1 MLSTNQ
7 LWSPSTTNRLITS
20 LGWSAVAA
28 AHRPVA
34 SSRQDILTE
43 LLDPFDLLT
52 CDPVDEKRASRVV
65 PATPTAIQTPP
76 FEDRIVRHELF
87 DAGESYV

>member
-7 LWSPSTTNRLITS
+7 LWSPSTTNRLIT
-20 LGWSAVAA
+20 GQAWSAVAA

-43 LLDPFDLLT
+43 LLDPVDLLT
-52 CDPVDEKRASRVV
+52 CDPVDE
-65 PATPTAIQTPP
+65 
-76 FEDRIVRHELF
+76 
-87 DAGESYV
+87 AGEPVSPLYAWDDPAAAIR